1 MSDKQAKKKA
11 KEEKKRRK
19 AENKKKPFV
28 DDGHTVVDMN
38 VEGFPW
44 YEKDRPKE
52 KKDRDKPTK
61 KETFAM
67 IMGAYKAYLPMFLTV
82 IVVFTIVFLLIWI
95 WLRMHY

>member
-1 MSDKQAKKKA
+1 MTDKKKQ

-44 YEKDRPKE
+44 YDENRSAEKE
-52 KKDRDKPTK
+52 KKNRAKPTK

-67 IMGAYKAYLPMFLTV
+67 IMGAYKAYLPMFL
-82 IVVFTIVFLLIWI
+82 ISIGVFTIVFLILWLL
-95 WLRMHY
+95 LRMQY

>member
-1 MSDKQAKKKA
+1 MTDKKKQ

-28 DDGHTVVDMN
+28 DDGHTIVDMN

-44 YEKDRPKE
+44 YDENRSAEKE
-52 KKDRDKPTK
+52 KKNRDKPTK

-67 IMGAYKAYLPMFLTV
+67 IMGAYKAYLPMFL
-82 IVVFTIVFLLIWI
+82 ICIGVFTIVFLIL
-95 WLRMHY
+95 WLLLQMQY